1 MFRWTV
7 LLLIA
12 ALAGPVGEVAAVACD
27 PAVMQA
33 MPCCAQG
40 MENCGMAGMTAD
52 CCILVPGE
60 DLPPATSTV
69 SLDSGSICRNHLAL
83 QVAVVVPVPAP
94 ELAPTQTR
102 EAASARAPDYAAPFF
117 VRTSVLRI

>member
-12 ALAGPVGEVAAVACD
+12 ALAWPVGEAAAVICD
-27 PAVMQA
+27 PSVLEA

-40 MENCGMAGMTAD
+40 MEDCGMPGMTAD

-60 DLPPATSTV
+60 DLPPATSSV
-69 SLDSGSICRNHLAL
+69 SLDSASICRDHLAAR
-83 QVAVVVPVPAP
+83 VAVVVPVPAP
-94 ELAPTQTR
+94 ELDVIQVR
-102 EAASARAPDYAAPFF
+102 KAASARAPDYAEPFF